1 MSRVFRL
8 HRLDSYPPQERRRLV
23 RIELVFTT
31 LSAFLVLVGA
41 AGTMVHVDIIIV
53 GGVGVLFFGPFTVL
67 DVISELLSIL
77 RR

>member
-1 MSRVFRL
+1 MSRVYRL
-8 HRLDSYPPQERRRLV
+8 HRLDRYLPQERRRFV

-41 AGTMVHVDIIIV
+41 ADTTVHVDMIIV
-53 GGVGVLFFGPFTVL
+53 GGAGVLFFGPFTVL
-67 DVISELLSIL
+67 DVISELLDIC